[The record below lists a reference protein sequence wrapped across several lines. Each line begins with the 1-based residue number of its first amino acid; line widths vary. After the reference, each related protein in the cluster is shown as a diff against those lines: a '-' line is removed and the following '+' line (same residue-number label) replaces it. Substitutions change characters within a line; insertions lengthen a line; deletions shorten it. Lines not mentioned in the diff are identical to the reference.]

1 MDTPLTA
8 QDHADAMTDY
18 VAEGVTRA
26 KALGNRG
33 PLTLGSDGKLTPDI
47 LEAFNRTG
55 FYVFENAVDSAEID
69 LLRADMDSLLDR
81 APVDNGA
88 SHDHQGRPAFGQE
101 FAKPIYSLIRP
112 LADPW
117 GGTKALNGRHPTKMD
132 QPVADADAHKVVFL
146 MFGMCQAMPSGLR
159 LYGHP
164 DLLAAAASINGDDF
178 VPYNDATF
186 IKQPGLGGSVSWHQD
201 GVTHWGGSQWRFV

>member
-18 VAEGVTRA
+18 VADGIARA

-33 PLTLGSDGKLTPDI
+33 PLMLGSDGKLTPDI

-55 FYVFENAVDSAEID
+55 FYVFENAVDSAEIG

-88 SHDHQGRPAFGQE
+88 TLDHQGRPAFGQE

-117 GGTKALNGRHPTKMD
+117 GGTQALNGRHPTKMA
-132 QPVADADAHKVVFL
+132 QPVADNTANKVVFL
-146 MFGMCQAMPSGLR
+146 
-159 LYGHP
+159 
-164 DLLAAAASINGDDF
+164 
-178 VPYNDATF
+178 
-186 IKQPGLGGSVSWHQD
+186 IKSKQICW
-201 GVTHWGGSQWRFV
+201 